1 LLFSISTTTVFGPYC
16 GEKVQRWFNIYNDS
30 FLADRFKDGSL
41 FSFHPYWEQ
50 KAKKKPIEAPIARR
64 AMADR
69 FKDGSLFLAS
79 FVIFNIY
86 NTLAYQNTI

>member
-1 LLFSISTTTVFGPYC
+1 M
-16 GEKVQRWFNIYNDS
+16 
-30 FLADRFKDGSL
+30 
-41 FSFHPYWEQ
+41 
-50 KAKKKPIEAPIARR
+50 EAPIAWR

-86 NTLAYQNTI
+86 NYSFRSLLWREGSKMVQYLQ